1 MEGEKDKETIPKDT
15 ILYDRYKI
23 VKVLG
28 AGSFGAVY
36 QAIDL
41 EDPKSETLVSVKEM
55 PKPMIV
61 DHERQAD
68 IRATLLHPAIPRIYA
83 YFLIDDRSYLV
94 QEFVHGNDL
103 ESIMLEIESFLPE
116 GKVVSWAIE
125 ICDVL
130 DYLHNHQLFPT
141 IFRDVKPDNVVL
153 DRRGHIHLIDFGVAR
168 VFPPGF
174 FQVYIPDF
182 VHFQQ
187 GLNMGTE
194 GYAPP
199 EQHEGIAMP
208 QSDIYALGA
217 SMHHLLTKRDPR
229 EEEPFTFNEFPV
241 RSLNPNVSADLEHIL
256 NKALE
261 HDMDARFPS
270 VSEMKTALM
279 NLVKRT

>member
-1 MEGEKDKETIPKDT
+1 MEGEKGNETIPKDT
-15 ILYDRYKI
+15 ILYERYKI
-23 VKVLG
+23 VKILG
-28 AGSFGAVY
+28 LGSFGAVY

-68 IRATLLHPAIPRIYA
+68 IRATFLHPAIPRIYA
-83 YFLIDDRSYLV
+83 YFLVEDKSYLV
-94 QEFVHGNDL
+94 QEFIHGNDL
-103 ESIMLEIESFLPE
+103 ESIMLGIESFLPE
-116 GKVVSWAIE
+116 GKVISWAIE

-130 DYLHNHQLFPT
+130 AYLHNHQLFPT
-141 IFRDVKPDNVVL
+141 IFRDVKPDNVIL

-174 FQVYIPDF
+174 FEVYIPEF
-182 VHFQQ
+182 MHFEQ

-199 EQHEGIAMP
+199 EQYEGVALP
-208 QSDIYALGA
+208 QSDIFALGA

-229 EEEPFTFNEFPV
+229 EEEPFTFNKIPL
-241 RSLNPNVSADLEHIL
+241 RSLNPSVSASLDLILTKSLEH
-256 NKALE
+256 N
-261 HDMDARFPS
+261 MDDRYTS
-270 VSEMKTALM
+270 IMEMKAALM
-279 NLVKRT
+279 ALPKR

>member
-1 MEGEKDKETIPKDT
+1 METGTGKETIPTDT

-28 AGSFGAVY
+28 AGSFGIVY

-41 EDPKSETLVSVKEM
+41 EDPKSETLVTVKEM

-68 IRATLLHPAIPRIYA
+68 IRATFLHPAIPRIYA
-83 YFLIDDRSYLV
+83 YFLVEDKSYLV
-94 QEFVHGNDL
+94 QEFVHGKDL

-116 GKVVSWAIE
+116 GKVISWAIE

-141 IFRDVKPDNVVL
+141 IFRDIKPDNVIL

-174 FQVYIPDF
+174 FQVYIPEF
-182 VHFQQ
+182 MHFQQ

-199 EQHEGIAMP
+199 EQYEGVALP

-229 EEEPFTFNEFPV
+229 EEEPHTFINFPAI
-241 RSLNPNVSADLEHIL
+241 SLNPSVSPRLDLIL
-256 NKALE
+256 TKALE
-261 HDMDARFPS
+261 HNMDDRFS
-270 VSEMKTALM
+270 SITEMKAALM
-279 NLVKRT
+279 TLPKR